1 MDGNDSTLDKNAEII
16 GKLSKEIKIL
26 KKTIKEFKRNKVQSW
41 DIEKAEGQLYNLK
54 VNLDYFLRSRK
65 SNLNPLDW
73 FSPINFNFRIDDITE
88 TWYYENSYI
97 PTQI

>member
-1 MDGNDSTLDKNAEII
+1 MDRRGSLPDKNAEII

-26 KKTIKEFKRNKVQSW
+26 KKTIKEFKRNKVHSW
-41 DIEKAEGQLYNLK
+41 DIEKAEGELYNLK

-88 TWYYENSYI
+88 TWYYANSYI

>member
-1 MDGNDSTLDKNAEII
+1 MDSNESSIDKNAEII
-16 GKLSKEIKIL
+16 SKLSKEIKIL
-26 KKTIKEFKRNKVQSW
+26 KKTIKEFKRNKVHSW
-41 DIEKAEGQLYNLK
+41 DIEKTKGELYNLK

-88 TWYYENSYI
+88 TWYYENS
-97 PTQI
+97 